1 MHDMSFQEKQI
12 SATLITTLILFGSYF
27 VIAFETLFVEGK
39 PDLGANLIL
48 LFSGAVVLMI
58 VAQIIMH
65 ILFAVLGMSEKP
77 DERDRLIELK
87 ATRISYFVLVVGV
100 WVTASTPLFWSS
112 VFLILNVMILAFM
125 LSAVVGQVAQ
135 LVMYRRGA

>member
-1 MHDMSFQEKQI
+1 MHDISFQEKQI
-12 SATLITTLILFGSYF
+12 IVTLISTLVIFGSYF
-27 VIAFETLFVEGK
+27 VLSFNMLAQPEVPE
-39 PDLGANLIL
+39 
-48 LFSGAVVLMI
+48 FS
-58 VAQIIMH
+58 IIFIFM
-65 ILFAVLGMSEKP
+65 FAVAVLIAVQVGIQTIIAIFAKHEEP
-77 DERDRLIELK
+77 DERDQLIELK